1 MHTLFFYKYIY
12 IYMYLHLLTLK
23 YKCIYTYKEY
33 VLKKSTIN
41 MIYICIYICLLNS
54 KYIYIYIYLYIH
66 TIYIYICICTVFRLN
81 TQLKKCF
88 GQLPDIPALHRTSQG
103 RCRTSQVSDIP
114 GAGHPRCRTS
124 RPCAG
129 HLKAGAGHPGLA
141 PDISRQVPD
150 IPGAGH
156 PRCWTSR
163 PCAGH
168 LRAGAGHPR
177 CRTSQVPDIPALR
190 RTSQGRFR
198 TSQGRCRTSRPC
210 AGHLKAGAGHL
221 KTGTGHPGQALDFL
235 MNSIKDHKSSPR
247 SKSLTL
253 PVANWPTECLR
264 TKPSTLLGSH
274 SFLLLSKVSFSSS

>member
-1 MHTLFFYKYIY
+1 MTHKYTFSFLSI
-12 IYMYLHLLTLK
+12 TSD
-23 YKCIYTYKEY
+23 KE
-33 VLKKSTIN
+33 
-41 MIYICIYICLLNS
+41 
-54 KYIYIYIYLYIH
+54 
-66 TIYIYICICTVFRLN
+66 
-81 TQLKKCF
+81 KCF
-88 GQLPDIPALHRTSQG
+88 DQLPDIPALHRTSQG
-103 RCRTSQVSDIP
+103 RCRTSQVPDIP
-114 GAGHPRCRTS
+114 GAGHPRCQTS
-124 RPCAG
+124 RPCTG
-129 HLKAGAGHPGLA
+129 HLNGRCRTSQVPDIPALRRTSQGRCPGAGHPGLA

-150 IPGAGH
+150 IPGVGH
-156 PRCWTSR
+156 PRCRTSR

-168 LRAGAGHPR
+168 QGR
-177 CRTSQVPDIPALR
+177 CRTSQVPDIPGA
-190 RTSQGRFR
+190 GHP
-198 TSQGRCRTSRPC
+198 RCRTSRPC

>member
-1 MHTLFFYKYIY
+1 MFWPVTGHPGLAPDI
-12 IYMYLHLLTLK
+12 
-23 YKCIYTYKEY
+23 
-33 VLKKSTIN
+33 
-41 MIYICIYICLLNS
+41 S
-54 KYIYIYIYLYIH
+54 KQVPDIPGVGH
-66 TIYIYICICTVFRLN
+66 PRCRTSQV
-81 TQLKKCF
+81 
-88 GQLPDIPALHRTSQG
+88 PDIPALRRTSQGRFRTSQG
-103 RCRTSQVSDIP
+103 RCRTS
-114 GAGHPRCRTS
+114 
-124 RPCAG
+124 RPCTG
-129 HLKAGAGHPGLA
+129 HLKAGAGHPRCRA
-141 PDISRQVPD
+141 SQVPD
-150 IPGAGH
+150 IPAL
-156 PRCWTSR
+156 RRTSQ
-163 PCAGH
+163 G
-168 LRAGAGHPR
+168 R

>member
-1 MHTLFFYKYIY
+1 MYSFQVKY
-12 IYMYLHLLTLK
+12 
-23 YKCIYTYKEY
+23 
-33 VLKKSTIN
+33 TIEK
-41 MIYICIYICLLNS
+41 MFWPVTGHPGLAPDISRQVPDIPGVGHPRCRTS
-54 KYIYIYIYLYIH
+54 Q
-66 TIYIYICICTVFRLN
+66 V
-81 TQLKKCF
+81 
-88 GQLPDIPALHRTSQG
+88 PDIPALRRTSQG
-103 RCRTSQVSDIP
+103 RCRTSRP
-114 GAGHPRCRTS
+114 CTGHLKAGAGHPRCRTS

-129 HLKAGAGHPGLA
+129 HLKAGAGHPRCRTSQVPDIPGAGHPGLAPDISRQVPDISRQVQDIPALHRTSQGRCRTSQVPDIPGAGHPGLA

-156 PRCWTSR
+156 P
-163 PCAGH
+163 
-168 LRAGAGHPR
+168 
-177 CRTSQVPDIPALR
+177 
-190 RTSQGRFR
+190 
-198 TSQGRCRTSRPC
+198 RCRTSRPC

>member
-1 MHTLFFYKYIY
+1 M
-12 IYMYLHLLTLK
+12 YMYSFQVK
-23 YKCIYTYKEY
+23 Y
-33 VLKKSTIN
+33 TIEK
-41 MIYICIYICLLNS
+41 MFWPVTGHPGLAPDISRQVPDIPGVGHPRCRTS
-54 KYIYIYIYLYIH
+54 Q
-66 TIYIYICICTVFRLN
+66 V
-81 TQLKKCF
+81 
-88 GQLPDIPALHRTSQG
+88 PDIPALRRTSQG
-103 RCRTSQVSDIP
+103 RCRTSRP
-114 GAGHPRCRTS
+114 CTGHLKAGAGHPRCRTS

-129 HLKAGAGHPGLA
+129 HLKAGAGHPK
-141 PDISRQVPD
+141 
-150 IPGAGH
+150 
-156 PRCWTSR
+156 
-163 PCAGH
+163 
-168 LRAGAGHPR
+168 AGAGHLR

>member
-1 MHTLFFYKYIY
+1 MYSFHVKY
-12 IYMYLHLLTLK
+12 
-23 YKCIYTYKEY
+23 
-33 VLKKSTIN
+33 TIEK
-41 MIYICIYICLLNS
+41 MFWPV
-54 KYIYIYIYLYIH
+54 
-66 TIYIYICICTVFRLN
+66 T
-81 TQLKKCF
+81 
-88 GQLPDIPALHRTSQG
+88 
-103 RCRTSQVSDIP
+103 
-114 GAGHPRCRTS
+114 
-124 RPCAG
+124 
-129 HLKAGAGHPGLA
+129 GHPGLA
-141 PDISRQVPD
+141 PDISKQVPD
-150 IPGAGH
+150 IPGV
-156 PRCWTSR
+156 
-163 PCAGH
+163 
-168 LRAGAGHPR
+168 GHPR

-235 MNSIKDHKSSPR
+235 MNRIKDHKSSPR

>member
-1 MHTLFFYKYIY
+1 M
-12 IYMYLHLLTLK
+12 
-23 YKCIYTYKEY
+23 
-33 VLKKSTIN
+33 
-41 MIYICIYICLLNS
+41 
-54 KYIYIYIYLYIH
+54 
-66 TIYIYICICTVFRLN
+66 CICTVFRLN
-81 TQLKKCF
+81 THIEKMFWPVTGHPGLAPDISRQV
-88 GQLPDIPALHRTSQG
+88 PDIPG
-103 RCRTSQVSDIP
+103 V
-114 GAGHPRCRTS
+114 GHPR
-124 RPCAG
+124 PCAV

-156 PRCWTSR
+156 P
-163 PCAGH
+163 
-168 LRAGAGHPR
+168 
-177 CRTSQVPDIPALR
+177 
-190 RTSQGRFR
+190 
-198 TSQGRCRTSRPC
+198 RCRTSRPC

>member
-1 MHTLFFYKYIY
+1 MHTCIHCFLH
-12 IYMYLHLLTLK
+12 IYMYIHLLALK
-23 YKCIYTYKEY
+23 YKCKYTYKEY
-33 VLKKSTIN
+33 V
-41 MIYICIYICLLNS
+41 
-54 KYIYIYIYLYIH
+54 
-66 TIYIYICICTVFRLN
+66 
-81 TQLKKCF
+81 LKKCF

-103 RCRTSQVSDIP
+103 RCRTSQVS
-114 GAGHPRCRTS
+114 
-124 RPCAG
+124 
-129 HLKAGAGHPGLA
+129 
-141 PDISRQVPD
+141 
-150 IPGAGH
+150 
-156 PRCWTSR
+156 
-163 PCAGH
+163 
-168 LRAGAGHPR
+168 
-177 CRTSQVPDIPALR
+177 DIPALR

-235 MNSIKDHKSSPR
+235 MNSIKDHNSSPR

>member
-1 MHTLFFYKYIY
+1 M
-12 IYMYLHLLTLK
+12 
-23 YKCIYTYKEY
+23 
-33 VLKKSTIN
+33 
-41 MIYICIYICLLNS
+41 
-54 KYIYIYIYLYIH
+54 
-66 TIYIYICICTVFRLN
+66 
-81 TQLKKCF
+81 
-88 GQLPDIPALHRTSQG
+88 PDIPALHGTSQG
-103 RCRTSQVSDIP
+103 RCRTSQVSDIPGAGHPRCWTSRPCAGHLKAGAGHPRCRTSQVPDIPGARHPGLAPDISRQVPDISSRCRTSRPCTGHLKAGAGHPRCRTSRPCAGHPGLAPDISRQVPDIP

-129 HLKAGAGHPGLA
+129 HLKAGAGHP
-141 PDISRQVPD
+141 
-150 IPGAGH
+150 
-156 PRCWTSR
+156 
-163 PCAGH
+163 
-168 LRAGAGHPR
+168 
-177 CRTSQVPDIPALR
+177 
-190 RTSQGRFR
+190 
-198 TSQGRCRTSRPC
+198 RCRTSRPC

>member
-1 MHTLFFYKYIY
+1 MH
-12 IYMYLHLLTLK
+12 
-23 YKCIYTYKEY
+23 
-33 VLKKSTIN
+33 
-41 MIYICIYICLLNS
+41 IYICLLNKCS
-54 KYIYIYIYLYIH
+54 KYIYIY
-66 TIYIYICICTVFRLN
+66 TIYICICTVFRLN

-114 GAGHPRCRTS
+114 GAGHP
-124 RPCAG
+124 
-129 HLKAGAGHPGLA
+129 GLA

-156 PRCWTSR
+156 PRCRTSR

-168 LRAGAGHPR
+168 LKAGAGHP
-177 CRTSQVPDIPALR
+177 
-190 RTSQGRFR
+190 
-198 TSQGRCRTSRPC
+198 RCRTSRPC

>member
-1 MHTLFFYKYIY
+1 MYIY
-12 IYMYLHLLTLK
+12 IQRTCIEKVNNK
-23 YKCIYTYKEY
+23 YDIYTY
-33 VLKKSTIN
+33 
-41 MIYICIYICLLNS
+41 MHIYICLLNKYS
-54 KYIYIYIYLYIH
+54 KYIYIH
-66 TIYIYICICTVFRLN
+66 TIYIYMCVYMYSFQVKYTIEKMFWPVTGHPGLAPDISRQVPDIPGVGHPRCRTSQVPDIPGAGHPGLAPDISRQV
-81 TQLKKCF
+81 Q
-88 GQLPDIPALHRTSQG
+88 DIPALHRTSQG

-114 GAGHPRCRTS
+114 GAGHCT
-124 RPCAG
+124 G

-150 IPGAGH
+150 IP
-156 PRCWTSR
+156 
-163 PCAGH
+163 
-168 LRAGAGHPR
+168 
-177 CRTSQVPDIPALR
+177 ALR
-190 RTSQGRFR
+190 RTAQGRFW

-221 KTGTGHPGQALDFL
+221 KTGTGHPGQALNFL